1 MKKNMETSDFFK
13 SHCIKRIDKEACL
26 WESTTSAKIWM
37 IKKKKRKKKVAIENY
52 EEDFQAK
59 RMVSLEVLR

>member
-13 SHCIKRIDKEACL
+13 SHYIKRIDREASL

-37 IKKKKRKKKVAIENY
+37 IKKKRKKKGAIENY
-52 EEDFQAK
+52 KEDFQAK